1 MTLNNL
7 YRDFHTSTRCLS
19 PILHSAPY
27 ISSHFFCFLAS
38 HSLND
43 FVPLLYF
50 STNPFFIPPHPWQH
64 LYFVS
69 IILHSVPL
77 RGVVDC
83 TVAHSAVIQC
93 YWGCCKSVLCDQE
106 PCCTLWQMTK
116 VRLSIDESVTATKLW
131 WDQLIKPL
139 LLLTFAGWGLCISL
153 CSLLCDWVS
162 PSARVDAAE

>member
-1 MTLNNL
+1 MFVPDAT
-7 YRDFHTSTRCLS
+7 
-19 PILHSAPY
+19 LHSLHQQ
-27 ISSHFFCFLAS
+27 SLLFFLAS
-38 HSLND
+38 HSLSD

-50 STNPFFIPPHPWQH
+50 PINLFFIPPHPWQH

-83 TVAHSAVIQC
+83 TVAHCAVIQC
-93 YWGCCKSVLCDQE
+93 TWRCYKSVLYDRE

-116 VRLSIDESVTATKLW
+116 VRLSINKSVTTTKLW
-131 WDQLIKPL
+131 WDHLIKPL
-139 LLLTFAGWGLCISL
+139 LLLTFAVLCISQ

-162 PSARVDAAE
+162 PSVKDDAAE